1 MAELVI
7 EKGKKEVAPTQ
18 KGEVRRGG
26 VELERMLDRFDQMM
40 GDWWGRPFPSLM
52 RPSRALMSEAFS
64 LRAPAVDLYEG
75 DQEVVIKAEVPGMD
89 KGDLKVDLTD
99 SMLTISG
106 EKKKEENVKEEAYTY
121 SERSYGSFSR
131 SLQLPCAVKSD
142 KAKATFKNG
151 VLEVKLPKT
160 EEAKKRL
167 DRFNW
172 DAITKQVSS
181 LYQSCEV

>member
-18 KGEVRRGG
+18 KGEVKRGG
-26 VELERMLDRFDQMM
+26 VEFERMLDRFDQMM
-40 GDWWGRPFPSLM
+40 GDSWGRTFPSLLPSFSSLF
-52 RPSRALMSEAFS
+52 RPSRTLMGEAFS

-75 DQEVVIKAEVPGMD
+75 EEEVVIKAEVPGLE

-106 EKKKEENVKEEAYTY
+106 EKKKEEDIKEEAYTY

-151 VLEVKLPKT
+151 VLEVKLSKT
-160 EEAKKRL
+160 EEAKKRHTTVKI
-167 DRFNW
+167 D
-172 DAITKQVSS
+172 
-181 LYQSCEV
+181 

>member
-7 EKGKKEVAPTQ
+7 EKGKKGVEPVQ
-18 KGEVRRGG
+18 KGKVRRGG
-26 VELERMLDRFDQMM
+26 LEFERMLDRFDQMM
-40 GDWWGRPFPSLM
+40 GDSWGRPFPSLLPSFQSLF
-52 RPSRALMSEAFS
+52 RPSRTLMGEAFS

-75 DQEVVIKAEVPGMD
+75 EEEVVIKAEVPGLE

-106 EKKKEENVKEEAYTY
+106 EKKKEEDIKEEVYTY

-151 VLEVKLPKT
+151 VLEVKLSKT
-160 EEAKKRL
+160 EEAKKRHTTVKI
-167 DRFNW
+167 D
-172 DAITKQVSS
+172 
-181 LYQSCEV
+181 

>member
-1 MAELVI
+1 MPAQKEEV
-7 EKGKKEVAPTQ
+7 KG
-18 KGEVRRGG
+18 GG
-26 VELERMLDRFDQMM
+26 VEFERMLDRFVMMM

-52 RPSRALMSEAFS
+52 PSLPSLMRPSQALMSEVFS

-75 DQEVVIKAEVPGMD
+75 EQEVVIKAEVPGMD

-106 EKKKEENVKEEAYTY
+106 EKKKEENIKEEAYTY

-142 KAKATFKNG
+142 KARATFKNG

-160 EEAKKRL
+160 EESKKRHVTVKI
-167 DRFNW
+167 D
-172 DAITKQVSS
+172 
-181 LYQSCEV
+181 

>member
-7 EKGKKEVAPTQ
+7 EKGKKEVAPTH
-18 KGEVRRGG
+18 KGEVKRGG
-26 VELERMLDRFDQMM
+26 VEFERMLNRFDQMM
-40 GDWWGRPFPSLM
+40 GDWWGRPFSSLMPSLPSLN

-75 DQEVVIKAEVPGMD
+75 DDEVVIKAEVPGMD

-106 EKKKEENVKEEAYTY
+106 EKKKEESIKEEAYTY

-131 SLQLPCAVKSD
+131 SLNLPCAVKSD

-160 EEAKKRL
+160 EEAKKRH
-167 DRFNW
+167 
-172 DAITKQVSS
+172 ITVKID
-181 LYQSCEV
+181 

>member
-1 MAELVI
+1 MTELVI

-18 KGEVRRGG
+18 KGEVRRRG
-26 VELERMLDRFDQMM
+26 VELERMFDRFDQMM
-40 GDWWGRPFPSLM
+40 GDWWGRPFPSLTPSLPGLL

-75 DQEVVIKAEVPGMD
+75 EEEVVIKAEVPGMD
-89 KGDLKVDLTD
+89 KGDLKIEMAD

-106 EKKKEENVKEEAYTY
+106 EKKKEENIKEDAYTY

-131 SLQLPCAVKSD
+131 SLQLPCAVKAD

-160 EEAKKRL
+160 EEAKKRHTIVKI
-167 DRFNW
+167 D
-172 DAITKQVSS
+172 
-181 LYQSCEV
+181 

>member
-18 KGEVRRGG
+18 KGEVKRGG
-26 VELERMLDRFDQMM
+26 VEFERMLDRFDQMM
-40 GDWWGRPFPSLM
+40 GDSWGRTFPSLLPSFPSLF
-52 RPSRALMSEAFS
+52 RPSRTLMGEAFS

-75 DQEVVIKAEVPGMD
+75 EEEVVIKAEVPGLE

-106 EKKKEENVKEEAYTY
+106 EKKKEEDIKEEAYTY

-131 SLQLPCAVKSD
+131 SLQ
-142 KAKATFKNG
+142 
-151 VLEVKLPKT
+151 
-160 EEAKKRL
+160 
-167 DRFNW
+167 
-172 DAITKQVSS
+172 
-181 LYQSCEV
+181 

>member
-1 MAELVI
+1 MAEPVV
-7 EKGKKEVAPTQ
+7 EKGKKEVVPVQ

-26 VELERMLDRFDQMM
+26 VEFERMLDRFDQMM
-40 GDWWGRPFPSLM
+40 GDWWGRPFPSLLPSIPSLM
-52 RPSRALMSEAFS
+52 RPSRSLMSEAFS

-89 KGDLKVDLTD
+89 KGDLKIEMTD

-106 EKKKEENVKEEAYTY
+106 EKKKEENIKEEAYTY
-121 SERSYGSFSR
+121 SERSYGSFTR

-160 EEAKKRL
+160 EEAKKRH
-167 DRFNW
+167 
-172 DAITKQVSS
+172 VS
-181 LYQSCEV
+181 VKID